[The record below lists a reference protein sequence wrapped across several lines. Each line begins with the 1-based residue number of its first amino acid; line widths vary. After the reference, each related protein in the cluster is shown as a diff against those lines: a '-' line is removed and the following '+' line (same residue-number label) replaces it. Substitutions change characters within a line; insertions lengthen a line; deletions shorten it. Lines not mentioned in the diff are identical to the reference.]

1 MKVGVLLLT
10 AAMLAGCASPIRPFT
25 SPDGRQAYA
34 MACGKGLSR
43 CYDKARELCGGDYDV
58 IDRVSGKT
66 VTAYNGM
73 VSTTNDD
80 SLYVACKSAKQP
92 A

>member
-1 MKVGVLLLT
+1 MKLILLT
-10 AAMLAGCASPIRPFT
+10 LGAALLAGCASAITPFT

-34 MACGKGLSR
+34 MACGNGFSR

-58 IDRVSGKT
+58 IDRISGNI

-73 VSTTNDD
+73 ASTVNNDR
-80 SLYVACKSAKQP
+80 LYVACKAPTRSA
-92 A
+92 